1 MTTALNDA
9 LMSMSFLKCWRPWLV
24 KKWKNYFLSP
34 TSVTNIEIE
43 NYEHKS
49 NHQKRLILISK
60 IVHLRSTSR
69 VSMTGAS
76 QTALATIFVKI
87 SHDTIHFIG
96 PILRKLDR
104 LE

>member
-1 MTTALNDA
+1 
-9 LMSMSFLKCWRPWLV
+9 
-24 KKWKNYFLSP
+24 
-34 TSVTNIEIE
+34 
-43 NYEHKS
+43 
-49 NHQKRLILISK
+49 
-60 IVHLRSTSR
+60 
-69 VSMTGAS
+69 MTGAS